1 MKERVLITGA
11 SGFVGYHLIEEAL
24 NNNLEVFAAVRKSS
38 NIAHLKNL
46 NITFTYPD
54 FNNVNALKQEIIAND
69 YQYIIH
75 AAGVTRAKNKAAYNA
90 INVNYTINLAA
101 AAATAPG
108 FKKLVF
114 MSSLAALGPLKT
126 LTGIINDDDA
136 PHPVTAY
143 GESKLLAE
151 QTLRTIHHLKYTI
164 LRPTAVYG
172 PRDTGIYLAFK
183 QFAKGIEPYIGTGK
197 QKLSFIYVKDLAA
210 ASVKALYAGEQ
221 KAYNLSDGNFYDRFE
236 LADITKSVLGVKT
249 FKFHL
254 SVKFVKFIA
263 TVSEFIGSLRNQTP
277 ILNTEKLNELT
288 AVNWFCNIDNARH
301 DLGFYPSYNLEAGVT
316 ETISWYKAN
325 NWL

>member
-1 MKERVLITGA
+1 MKERILITGA

-38 NIAHLKNL
+38 KIAHLKHF
-46 NITFTYPD
+46 NITYTYTD
-54 FNNVNALKQEIIAND
+54 FNNINSLKQEIISND

-75 AAGVTRAKNKAAYNA
+75 AAGLTRASGAAAYNA
-90 INVNYTINLAA
+90 VNVNYTVNLASA
-101 AAATAPG
+101 AASAPG
-108 FKKLVF
+108 FKKF
-114 MSSLAALGPLKT
+114 IFISSLAAVGPLKT
-126 LTGIINDDDA
+126 LTGIINDDDT

-151 QTLRTIHHLKYTI
+151 DRLKAIANLNYTI

-183 QFAKGIEPYIGTGK
+183 QFAKGIEPYIGTDR
-197 QKLSFIYVKDLAA
+197 QKLSFIYVKDLAMA
-210 ASVKALYAGEQ
+210 GVKALFAGRR
-221 KAYNLSDGNFYDRFE
+221 KAYNLSDGNFYDRYE
-236 LADITKSVLGVKT
+236 LADITKSVLSVKT

-254 SVKFVKFIA
+254 SVKFVKIIA
-263 TVSEFIGSLRNQTP
+263 TVSEFIGSLRKQTP

-288 AVNWFCNIDNARH
+288 AVNWFCNIDDARH
-301 DLGFYPSYNLEAGVT
+301 DLGFYPAYNLEAGVT
-316 ETISWYKAN
+316 ETITWYRAN

>member
-1 MKERVLITGA
+1 
-11 SGFVGYHLIEEAL
+11 
-24 NNNLEVFAAVRKSS
+24 
-38 NIAHLKNL
+38 
-46 NITFTYPD
+46 
-54 FNNVNALKQEIIAND
+54 
-69 YQYIIH
+69 
-75 AAGVTRAKNKAAYNA
+75 
-90 INVNYTINLAA
+90 
-101 AAATAPG
+101 
-108 FKKLVF
+108 

-136 PHPVTAY
+136 ARPVTAY

-151 QTLRTIHHLKYTI
+151 QTLKTIHHLKYTV

-197 QKLSFIYVKDLAA
+197 QKLSFIYVKDLAT
-210 ASVKALYAGEQ
+210 ASIKALYTGHQ
-221 KAYNLSDGNFYDRFE
+221 KGYNLSDGNFYDRFE

-254 SVKFVKFIA
+254 SVKFVKFIT
-263 TVSEFIGSLRNQTP
+263 TVSEFICSLRNQTP

-288 AVNWFCNIDNARH
+288 AVNWFCNIDDARH
-301 DLGFYPSYNLEAGVT
+301 ELGFYPSYNLKAGVT
-316 ETISWYKAN
+316 ETISWYKAH

>member
-38 NIAHLKNL
+38 NVAHLKNL

-75 AAGVTRAKNKAAYNA
+75 AAGVTRAKNQAAYNA

-114 MSSLAALGPLKT
+114 ISSLAALGPLKT
-126 LTGIINDDDA
+126 VTGIINDDDT
-136 PHPVTAY
+136 PRPVTAY

-151 QTLRTIHHLKYTI
+151 QTLKTIHHLKYTV

-197 QKLSFIYVKDLAA
+197 QKLSFTYLKDLAV
-210 ASVKALYAGEQ
+210 ASIKALYAGQQ
-221 KAYNLSDGNFYDRFE
+221 KSYNLSDGNFYDRFE

-277 ILNTEKLNELT
+277 ILNTEKLIELT
-288 AVNWFCNIDNARH
+288 AANWFCNIDDARH

>member
-38 NIAHLKNL
+38 NVAHLKNL

-75 AAGVTRAKNKAAYNA
+75 AAGVTRAKNQAAYNA

-114 MSSLAALGPLKT
+114 ISSLAALGPLKT
-126 LTGIINDDDA
+126 LTGIINDNDT
-136 PHPVTAY
+136 PRPVTAY

-151 QTLRTIHHLKYTI
+151 QTLKTIHHLKYTV

-197 QKLSFIYVKDLAA
+197 QKLSFIYVKDLAV
-210 ASVKALYAGEQ
+210 ASIKALYAGQQ
-221 KAYNLSDGNFYDRFE
+221 KSYNLSDGNFYDRFE

-263 TVSEFIGSLRNQTP
+263 TVSEFICSLRNQTP

-288 AVNWFCNIDNARH
+288 AVNWFCNIDDARH
-301 DLGFYPSYNLEAGVT
+301 ELGFYPSYNLKAGVT